1 MSQKTSWYLWLLLL
15 VTIPVTSS
23 PLIARFSGGETPVSP
38 LSLYPLLGLLLLWF
52 VPYILRGGKLPAI
65 SWPLFAFFLFALL
78 SAAIAIMLP
87 ILPFKGQTLI
97 TRGTRALLTL
107 TIGFG
112 FYLSASTLPSTE
124 RKVVWSI
131 RALYFGLF
139 LMLIWSTV
147 QAWLVLDGSDRVPLV
162 VTQIHHLF
170 SVRDPLPDRV
180 TGMSFEPSW
189 LGGQLTVLYLP
200 LLFASVVLKRS
211 VFTSKRSFFTIELAL
226 FSWTIFILLLTQSR
240 ISFLALLM
248 VVGAVFLFAGLRFSE
263 RMQVWIGK
271 RSRLD
276 ARLLRKLIPLLT
288 LFVLIG
294 SIGAVALGFGWMMG
308 QMDERMQNLLSIRAR
323 IPEIHYF
330 FPNEEVYEVA
340 NRLAFAERSVY
351 WTAAFRTF
359 SEHPILGVGPGNA
372 GFYFERNLPAYG
384 RNLTEIQNVFNLQQ
398 YGFPNP
404 KNFWVRLLAENGII
418 GFLCFT
424 IWLSI
429 IGITSGFLW
438 RQGGRYSRL
447 IGLAALVSIIT
458 FFVEGFSLDTY
469 ALPHNWILFGLVT
482 AGIVWGNQLSSK
494 TDMQKQTKDRP
505 RSGLA

>member
-1 MSQKTSWYLWLLLL
+1 M
-15 VTIPVTSS
+15 TSS

-38 LSLYPLLGLLLLWF
+38 LSIYPLLGLLLLWF

-65 SWPLFAFFLFALL
+65 SWPLLAFFLFALL
-78 SAAIAIMLP
+78 SAATAVTLP
-87 ILPFKGQTLI
+87 ILPFKEQTLI
-97 TRGTRALLTL
+97 TRGTRALMTL
-107 TIGFG
+107 TIGIG

-124 RKVVWSI
+124 RKVIGSI

-170 SVRDPLPDRV
+170 SVRDPFPDRV

-200 LLFASVVLKRS
+200 LLFASVVQKRS
-211 VFTSKRSFFTIELAL
+211 VFTSKRSFLTIELAL
-226 FSWTIFILLLTQSR
+226 FSWTIFILLLTHSR

-248 VVGAVFLFAGLRFSE
+248 VVGAVFIFAGLRFSE
-263 RMQVWIGK
+263 RLQVWIGK

-276 ARLLRKLIPLLT
+276 ARLLRKLILLLT
-288 LFVLIG
+288 LIVMLG
-294 SIGAVALGFGWMMG
+294 SIIAVALGFGWIMG
-308 QMDERMQNLLSIRAR
+308 EVDERMQNLLSIPAR
-323 IPEIHYF
+323 ITEIHYF
-330 FPNEEVYEVA
+330 FPNEEVHEAA
-340 NRLAFAERSVY
+340 NRLAFAERTVY
-351 WTAAFRTF
+351 WTTAFRTF
-359 SEHPILGVGPGNA
+359 GEHPIIGVGPGNA
-372 GFYFERNLPAYG
+372 GFYFENNLPAYG
-384 RNLTEIQNVFNLQQ
+384 RSLTEIQNVLNLQQ

-424 IWLSI
+424 IWLII
-429 IGITSGFLW
+429 IGIASGFLW
-438 RQGGRYSRL
+438 RKGNGYSRL
-447 IGLAALVSIIT
+447 VGLAGLIGIIT

-482 AGIVWGNQLSSK
+482 AGIVWGNQLSPK
-494 TDMQKQTKDRP
+494 TDMQKQAEEQHWA
-505 RSGLA
+505 GLA